1 MFDPKVYDSALFKI
15 VERVGSIAALAKILG
30 VSRQVV
36 YTWVRARGVPLRQ
49 AIKLEQLYGTPRQEL
64 VYPKMRA
71 FFSAGNISND
81 ALSTYL
87 PRI

>member
-49 AIKLEQLYGTPRQEL
+49 AIKLEQ
-64 VYPKMRA
+64 M
-71 FFSAGNISND
+71 
-81 ALSTYL
+81 
-87 PRI
+87 